1 MPTEKNVTQDL
12 SLLRQAQ
19 KDLIRPHDSSS
30 GADAPPKTRL
40 KPLTLDSDKYI
51 PKLTLPDAS
60 YGMAPTS
67 PLSVASD
74 FCA

>member
-1 MPTEKNVTQDL
+1 MQDL
-12 SLLRQAQ
+12 SLLQQGQ
-19 KDLIRPHDSSS
+19 KDLVGQHDTSS

-51 PKLTLPDAS
+51 PKLTLPDAA
-60 YGMAPTS
+60 YGMAPAS